1 MSPAP
6 RPASKDNRAAKKP
19 LDNRGPRANTALKR
33 ALRGESVQHEPLL
46 AFDRTNYA
54 LMGSGVVLAALGF
67 LLLRGGDISV
77 APFLI
82 VIGYCGCIPAGI
94 LWRKASRP
102 RGAGGGA
109 AGTPTPT
116 PAGGGAG
123 RTGE

>member
-6 RPASKDNRAAKKP
+6 RPGNKDNRPNRKP
-19 LDNRGPRANTALKR
+19 LEARGPRGNTALKR

-54 LMGSGVVLAALGF
+54 FMGAGVGLALIGF

-94 LWRKASRP
+94 LWRTGVRP
-102 RGAGGGA
+102 RRAAGA
-109 AGTPTPT
+109 AG
-116 PAGGGAG
+116 GDAG

>member
-1 MSPAP
+1 M
-6 RPASKDNRAAKKP
+6 
-19 LDNRGPRANTALKR
+19 
-33 ALRGESVQHEPLL
+33 QHEPLL

-54 LMGSGVVLAALGF
+54 FMGAGVVLALLGF

-94 LWRKASRP
+94 LWRKGTRAR
-102 RGAGGGA
+102 RAGAGAGG
-109 AGTPTPT
+109 
-116 PAGGGAG
+116 AGGAGGSGGDAG